1 MPISRIILPFPERT
15 QPDQHRCNMRHPF
28 QSLLYGRDATDTISE
43 GFIIAA
49 CGPRLV
55 TLSLTS
61 NEIISEWSANDAP
74 SQPTTQNDQG
84 AIVQELDGERPVKK
98 QKTSNRTKSGPKA
111 PNVIKLAASPDCQH
125 IVAVTEDKCI
135 RVFECQEG
143 RLEELSQ
150 RCMPKRPCA
159 VQVMPDNAT
168 ILVGDKFGDVYSLP
182 LIPATIDDIQAE
194 TTPAHATPQSTHG
207 FKVAASELTVHSK
220 RNRMALE
227 AQMKQKNFTA
237 RKDPLKF
244 DHKLLLGHVSMLT
257 DMKYVLK
264 EVEDQ
269 YRGYII
275 TADRD
280 EHIRVSRG
288 PPQAHIIEGFC
299 LGHTQF
305 VSKICQVGSSDLL
318 VSGGGDD
325 WIGVWKWSDFK
336 LLKKMHLKDLVKSV
350 AHQDPVSDD
359 DKVAVSGIWSVPV
372 QSTESE
378 DVLVIAVEKVE
389 ALFLIT
395 SSALAS
401 DPNHEA
407 QDASVMVAKQLPGVP
422 LDVTAFRGE
431 LLVSLDNRGDNDKR
445 LGMVGVTIGPNRGID
460 TTEWADV
467 STKEARSILTAL
479 NEYQTPDEVTDKEL
493 DDLFYGVANL
503 RKRGPQGSGDADE
516 GAVEEE

>member
-1 MPISRIILPFPERT
+1 
-15 QPDQHRCNMRHPF
+15 MRHPF
-28 QSLLYGRDATDTISE
+28 QSILYGRDATDTISE
-43 GFIIAA
+43 GFIIAV

-61 NEIISEWSANDAP
+61 NEIISEWSANHAP
-74 SQPTTQNDQG
+74 SQPTTRNDQG
-84 AIVQELDGERPVKK
+84 LVLQELHGERPVKK
-98 QKTSNRTKSGPKA
+98 QRTGNGTKPGPKA
-111 PNVIKLAASPDCQH
+111 PNVIKLAASPDYQH

-168 ILVGDKFGDVYSLP
+168 ILIGDKFGDVYSLP
-182 LIPATIDDIQAE
+182 LIPATIDDVQAE
-194 TTPAHATPQSTHG
+194 ATPADPTPQSTHG

-257 DMKYVLK
+257 DMKFVLK
-264 EVEDQ
+264 KVEGQ
-269 YRGYII
+269 HRGYIL

-305 VSKICQVGSSDLL
+305 VSKICQVGSGDLL

-336 LLKKMHLKDLVKSV
+336 LLKKIYMKDLVKSV
-350 AHQDPVSDD
+350 AHQDPTSGDY
-359 DKVAVSGIWSVPV
+359 KMAVSGIWSAPM
-372 QSTESE
+372 QYAESE
-378 DVLVIAVEKVE
+378 DVLVIAVEKVK
-389 ALFLIT
+389 ALFLMA

-401 DPNHEA
+401 HPDHEA
-407 QDASVMVAKQLPGVP
+407 QDASAMVAKQLPGVP
-422 LDVTAFRGE
+422 LHVTAFRGE

-445 LGMVGVTIGPNRGID
+445 LGMVGVTIGPARAIE

-467 STKEARSILTAL
+467 NTKEARSILTAL
-479 NEYQTPDEVTDKEL
+479 NEYQTRDEVTDKEL

-503 RKRGPQGSGDADE
+503 RKRGPQGPGDTDE
-516 GAVEEE
+516 GVVEED

>member
-1 MPISRIILPFPERT
+1 
-15 QPDQHRCNMRHPF
+15 MRHPF
-28 QSLLYGRDATDTISE
+28 QSVLYGRDATDTISE

-84 AIVQELDGERPVKK
+84 VVVQELDGERPVKK
-98 QKTSNRTKSGPKA
+98 QKVSNGTRSGPKA
-111 PNVIKLAASPDCQH
+111 PNIIKVAASPDYQH

-143 RLEELSQ
+143 RLEELRE

-182 LIPATIDDIQAE
+182 LIPATIDDVEAE
-194 TTPAHATPQSTHG
+194 TTPADSAPQSTHG

-257 DMKYVLK
+257 DMKYLLK
-264 EVEDQ
+264 EVEGQ
-269 YRGYII
+269 HRGYII

-336 LLKKMHLKDLVKSV
+336 LLKKIYLKDLVKSV
-350 AHQDPVSDD
+350 AHQDPINDD
-359 DKVAVSGIWSVPV
+359 YKVAISGIWSAPV

-378 DVLVIAVEKVE
+378 DILIIAVEKVK
-389 ALFLIT
+389 ALFLI
-395 SSALAS
+395 SSAALGS
-401 DPNHEA
+401 HPDHEG
-407 QDASVMVAKQLPGVP
+407 QDASAMVAKQLPGVP
-422 LDVTAFRGE
+422 LDITAFRGE
-431 LLVSLDNRGDNDKR
+431 LLVSLDNRGDTEKR
-445 LGMVGVTIGPNRGID
+445 LGMVGVTIGPDHGIE
-460 TTEWADV
+460 TTKWADV
-467 STKEARSILTAL
+467 STKEARSILNAL
-479 NEYQTPDEVTDKEL
+479 NEYQTRDEVSEKEL
-493 DDLFYGVANL
+493 DELFYGVANL
-503 RKRGPQGSGDADE
+503 RKRGPQGPGETDE
-516 GAVEEE
+516 GAVEED